1 MNIEFYLLICFA
13 ALVYQQEIENEDT
26 NNEQVEEDENDSQ
39 CALVSGQHCDQ
50 NGICKYCAMCLQSS
64 CVISKSENESC
75 NATQSGIPQS
85 YKWYD
90 FCLSSGN
97 TTDGGKKRKKERDG
111 YLFLTQYK
119 DYCATS
125 TQCYQYQKSFGPSI
139 TYTWNNLTCD
149 PINCILVGKLPPSV
163 QPASLTGHG
172 PSNTTGKPHTQHDPL
187 PSFHPPTAIAVIV
200 FITIGMLAISTTCF
214 MKRCKRKRSANSSI
228 PTSAPPSFS
237 QAILSSRPHSSTS
250 SHSEV
255 LPSYLSAISPPK
267 YEHAI
272 VTQIRGHSRDSL
284 HGEHQPTPSI
294 WIPVYFTNPSQFV
307 RDSNNDS
314 TSSNRY

>member
-1 MNIEFYLLICFA
+1 MNIEFFLLICFA
-13 ALVYQQEIENEDT
+13 ALVYQQEIEKEDT
-26 NNEQVEEDENDSQ
+26 NDEEEDEEDENDSQ

-97 TTDGGKKRKKERDG
+97 ATDG
-111 YLFLTQYK
+111 

-149 PINCILVGKLPPSV
+149 PFNCILVGKLPPSV
-163 QPASLTGHG
+163 PPASLTGHG

-187 PSFHPPTAIAVIV
+187 RSFHPPTAIAVIV
-200 FITIGMLAISTTCF
+200 FIIIGMLAISTTCF
-214 MKRCKRKRSANSSI
+214 MKRCKRKKSANPSI
-228 PTSAPPSFS
+228 PSSAPPSFS
-237 QAILSSRPHSSTS
+237 QAIRSSRPHSSTS

-255 LPSYLSAISPPK
+255 LPSYRSAISPPK

-307 RDSNNDS
+307 HDANNNS
-314 TSSNRY
+314 TSSDMY

>member
-26 NNEQVEEDENDSQ
+26 KNEEVEEDENDSQ

-75 NATQSGIPQS
+75 NATQSSIPQS

-97 TTDGGKKRKKERDG
+97 TTDG
-111 YLFLTQYK
+111 
-119 DYCATS
+119 
-125 TQCYQYQKSFGPSI
+125 
-139 TYTWNNLTCD
+139 
-149 PINCILVGKLPPSV
+149 VGKFPPSV

-237 QAILSSRPHSSTS
+237 QVIRSGRPHSSTS

-307 RDSNNDS
+307 RDSNNNS
-314 TSSNRY
+314 TSSNMY